1 MKDPIGILI
10 YGYNQ
15 EDTLQIRIAFDQAV
29 ADSVFVISGSEKED
43 WLIVDIL
50 DQGPED
56 LYEDKDDKI
65 VIFLAF
71 SKEQVDAALNAF
83 PSPGVTRP
91 IFCGLTI
98 KNMQWPLRH
107 LIGHLKEEHK
117 QWTQRDQNP
126 PGES

>member
-10 YGYNQ
+10 YGYDQ
-15 EDTLQIRIAFDQAV
+15 EDTHQIRTAFDQAL
-29 ADSVFVISGSEKED
+29 ADSVFVISASEKED

-50 DQGPED
+50 DQQPED
-56 LYEDKDDKI
+56 LYEDKEDKI
-65 VIFLAF
+65 IIFLAF

-83 PSPGVTRP
+83 PSPGVMRP

-98 KNMQWPLRH
+98 QNMQWPLHR
-107 LIGHLKEEHK
+107 LIEHLKEEHQ
-117 QWTQRDQNP
+117 QWAKRDQNP